1 MIWATAEAGVG
12 EIVCVRDTV
21 GVFEVDGVFDG
32 VWLGDRDGDRV
43 PDDVP
48 VGERVSVGLLVGDGG
63 GG

>member
-1 MIWATAEAGVG
+1 M
-12 EIVCVRDTV
+12 VCVRDAV
-21 GVFEVDGVFDG
+21 GVFEDAGVFDG

-48 VGERVSVGLLVGDGG
+48 VGERVAVGERVGDGG